1 MTYTLPTARTCPFDP
16 PPPIQEW
23 ALARPISPLR
33 YPDGSTWWLVTGYT
47 AARFVLSDPR
57 FSARTDVA
65 LSAIRGLQQGG
76 VPGAFLFMDPPDHTR
91 YRKLL
96 TGQFTVRRMRLLEP
110 MIAARIDEVLSSL
123 TSPADLVR
131 GFALPVASGVICD
144 LLGVPYSGH
153 EAFEQQTHDMVDPER
168 SEDERNEA
176 GGAMYVMLA
185 ELVRAKRAQPA
196 DDLLSG
202 LMESDLSDE
211 EITGIGLMLLFAG
224 HETTANMLALGT
236 FALLE
241 HPAQLAALRSSP
253 ELVDGAVEELL
264 RYLSIVQYEVNRGA
278 LEDVEVAGQL
288 VRAGES
294 LLVSLPM
301 ANRDPARFASPDEL
315 DLGRPSGGHLAFGHG
330 VHQCLGQQLARI
342 ELRLGF
348 TALLA
353 RFPHLRLAIPAAE
366 VPLNTGRGIYGVA
379 ELPVT
384 L

>member
-1 MTYTLPTARTCPFDP
+1 MTLPTTRTCPFDQ

-23 ALARPISPLR
+23 ARTRPISPLR
-33 YPDGSTWWLVTGYT
+33 YPDGSNGWLVTDHA

-57 FSARTDVA
+57 FSTRLDLA
-65 LSAIRGLQQGG
+65 LSAIRGRQPDGP
-76 VPGAFLFMDPPDHTR
+76 PGAFLFLDPPDHTR

-110 MIAARIDEVLSSL
+110 MIAARIDEVLSTL
-123 TSPADLVR
+123 ASPADLVH

-144 LLGVPYSGH
+144 LLGVPYSNH
-153 EAFEQQTHDMVDPER
+153 EAFEKQSHDMVDPALPESER
-168 SEDERNEA
+168 DAA
-176 GGAMYVMLA
+176 GGAMYLMLA
-185 ELVRAKRAQPA
+185 ELVAAKRAHPA
-196 DDLLSG
+196 DDLISG
-202 LMESDLSDE
+202 LLSLSDE
-211 EITGIGLMLLFAG
+211 EITGIALMLLFAG

-253 ELVDGAVEELL
+253 ELIDGAVEELL
-264 RYLSIVQYEVNRGA
+264 RYLSIVQFETNRGA

-301 ANRDPARFASPDEL
+301 ANRDPARFAAPNEL
-315 DLGRPSGGHLAFGHG
+315 DVTRATGGHLAFGHG

-353 RFPHLRLAIPAAE
+353 RFPELRLAIPAAE

-384 L
+384 W

>member
-1 MTYTLPTARTCPFDP
+1 MTLPTTRTCPFDP
-16 PPPIQEW
+16 PPAIQEW
-23 ALARPISPLR
+23 ARTRPISPLR
-33 YPDGSTWWLVTGYT
+33 YPDGSTGWLVTGYA
-47 AARFVLSDPR
+47 AARQVLSDPR

-65 LSAIRGLQQGG
+65 LSAIRGQQQGG
-76 VPGAFLFMDPPDHTR
+76 LPGAFLFMDPPEHTR
-91 YRKLL
+91 YRRLL

-110 MIAARIDEVLSSL
+110 MIASRIDEVLSSL
-123 TSPADLVR
+123 ASPADLVR

-153 EAFEQQTHDMVDPER
+153 EAFEQQSHDMVDPTLSTEER
-168 SEDERNEA
+168 EAA
-176 GGAMYVMLA
+176 GGAMYLSLA
-185 ELVRAKRAQPA
+185 ELVAAKRAQPA

-202 LMESDLSDE
+202 LLELSDE
-211 EITGIGLMLLFAG
+211 EVIGIGLMLLFAG

-253 ELVDGAVEELL
+253 ELVDGAVDELL

-278 LEDVEVAGQL
+278 LEDVEVAGQV

-301 ANRDPARFASPDEL
+301 ANRDPSRFASPDGL
-315 DLGRPSGGHLAFGHG
+315 DITRATGGHLAFGHG

-342 ELRLGF
+342 ELRRGF

>member
-1 MTYTLPTARTCPFDP
+1 MTLPTTRTCPFDP
-16 PPPIQEW
+16 PP
-23 ALARPISPLR
+23 AARPISPLR
-33 YPDGSTWWLVTGYT
+33 YPDGSSGWLVTDHA

-57 FSARTDVA
+57 FSSRLDLA
-65 LSAIRGLQQGG
+65 LSPIRGRQPDGP
-76 VPGAFLFMDPPDHTR
+76 PGAFLFMDPPDHTR

-123 TSPADLVR
+123 AAPADLVR

-153 EAFEQQTHDMVDPER
+153 EAFEKQSHDMVDPALP
-168 SEDERNEA
+168 EA
-176 GGAMYVMLA
+176 ARDAAGEAMYLMLA
-185 ELVRAKRAQPA
+185 ELVALKRASPA

-202 LMESDLSDE
+202 LLPDLSDD
-211 EITGIGLMLLFAG
+211 EIIGIGLMLLFAG

-241 HPAQLAALRSSP
+241 HPAQLAALRSTPS
-253 ELVDGAVEELL
+253 LIDGAVEELL
-264 RYLSIVQYEVNRGA
+264 RYLTIVQYEANRAA
-278 LEDVEVAGQL
+278 LEDVTVAGQL

-301 ANRDPARFASPDEL
+301 ANRDPSRFPSPDEL
-315 DLGRPSGGHLAFGHG
+315 DLTRPSGGHLAFGHG
-330 VHQCLGQQLARI
+330 VHQCLGQQLARV

-353 RFPHLRLAIPAAE
+353 RFPDLRLAIPAAE

-384 L
+384 W

>member
-1 MTYTLPTARTCPFDP
+1 MTLPTTRTCPFDP
-16 PPPIQEW
+16 PPSIQEW
-23 ALARPISPLR
+23 ARTRPISPLR
-33 YPDGSTWWLVTGYT
+33 YPDGSSGWLVTGYA
-47 AARFVLSDPR
+47 AARQVLSDPR
-57 FSARTDVA
+57 FSSRLDVA
-65 LSAIRGLQQGG
+65 LSPIRGLQQGG
-76 VPGAFLFMDPPDHTR
+76 LPGAFLFMDPPDHTR

-168 SEDERNEA
+168 SEDERNAA

-202 LMESDLSDE
+202 LVTESDLSDE
-211 EITGIGLMLLFAG
+211 EVTGIALMLLFAG

-241 HPAQLAALRSSP
+241 HPSQLAALRSSP

-288 VRAGES
+288 IHAGES

-301 ANRDPARFASPDEL
+301 ANRDPSRFPSPDEL
-315 DLGRPSGGHLAFGHG
+315 DVTRAPGGHLAFGHG

-353 RFPHLRLAIPAAE
+353 RFPRLRLAIPAAE
-366 VPLNTGRGIYGVA
+366 VPLNAGRGIYGVA

-384 L
+384 W

>member
-1 MTYTLPTARTCPFDP
+1 
-16 PPPIQEW
+16 
-23 ALARPISPLR
+23 
-33 YPDGSTWWLVTGYT
+33 
-47 AARFVLSDPR
+47 
-57 FSARTDVA
+57 
-65 LSAIRGLQQGG
+65 
-76 VPGAFLFMDPPDHTR
+76 MDPPDHTR

-123 TSPADLVR
+123 ALPADLVH

-144 LLGVPYSGH
+144 LLGVPYDNH
-153 EAFEQQTHDMVDPER
+153 EAFERQTHDMVDPGRSAAER
-168 SEDERNEA
+168 DAA
-176 GGAMYVMLA
+176 GGAMYLMLA
-185 ELVRAKRAQPA
+185 ELVAVKRAHPA

-211 EITGIGLMLLFAG
+211 EITGIALMLLFAG

-241 HPAQLAALRSSP
+241 HPAQLAALRADP
-253 ELVDGAVEELL
+253 TLVDGAVEELL

-301 ANRDPARFASPDEL
+301 ANRDPARFPGGEQL
-315 DLGRPSGGHLAFGHG
+315 DVTRPTGGHLAFGHG

-348 TALLA
+348 PALLT
-353 RFPHLRLAIPAAE
+353 RFPDLRLAVPAAE
-366 VPLNTGRGIYGVA
+366 VPLNAGRGIYGVA

>member
-1 MTYTLPTARTCPFDP
+1 MTDTLPTTRTCPFDP
-16 PPPIQEW
+16 PPSIQEW

-33 YPDGSTWWLVTGYT
+33 YPDGSTGWLVTGYT
-47 AARFVLSDPR
+47 AARQVLSDAR
-57 FSARTDVA
+57 FSSRLDVA
-65 LSAIRGLQQGG
+65 LSPIRGRQNSL
-76 VPGAFLFMDPPDHTR
+76 PGAFAFMDPPEHTR

-144 LLGVPYSGH
+144 LLGVPYANR
-153 EAFEQQTHDMVDPER
+153 EAFKQQTHDTVDPER
-168 SEDERNEA
+168 SEDERNAA

-211 EITGIGLMLLFAG
+211 EITGIGLILLFAG
-224 HETTANMLALGT
+224 HETSANMLALGT

-253 ELVDGAVEELL
+253 DMVDGAVEELL
-264 RYLSIVQYEVNRGA
+264 RYLSIAQYEVNRGA

-301 ANRDPARFASPDEL
+301 ANRDPARFSSPGEL
-315 DLGRPSGGHLAFGHG
+315 DISRPSGGHLAFGHG
-330 VHQCLGQQLARI
+330 LHQCLGQQLARI

-384 L
+384 W